1 MNHQSYLNKAFIL
14 AKMASPKQVR
24 PNPLVGAIV
33 VDKNNEILGEGYH
46 QVFGGPHAEVFAIQ
60 AALKKTSDLTGTT
73 LYVTLEPCSHH
84 GKTPPCVE
92 LIMQHKIGRVVI
104 GSIDPNPIVSGIELL
119 KQSGVEVLVVPLP
132 IIEQM
137 NAVFMTNQ
145 LKKRPFIQIKI
156 ASTIDGKI
164 SDQFG
169 NSKWITNQKSRLYV
183 HEVLRDNT
191 DAILT
196 TAKTVILDRAT
207 LDIRVNNQPSKELNA
222 IIIDRTGE
230 LLQSENQ
237 QLPIFYK
244 RNVSK
249 VYLLADTSKINH
261 PYTLPSHTELIDVS
275 FDNQHMLQLDGLG
288 EQLMEKGIHH
298 IMTEAGSVLNSFL
311 IENNWA
317 DEMYCFIAP
326 LLLIDD
332 KSKSMLHSQ
341 KLVTLDN
348 AHRLTLIETQI
359 FEGDVLLRY
368 SFGASVVS

>member
-33 VDKNNEILGEGYH
+33 VDKNEEILGEGYH
-46 QVFGGPHAEVFAIQ
+46 QLCGGPHAEVFAIQ
-60 AALKKTSDLTGTT
+60 AALKKTTDLSETT

-92 LIMQHKIGRVVI
+92 LIIQHKIGRVVI
-104 GSIDPNPIVSGIELL
+104 GSVDPNPIVSGIELL
-119 KQSGVEVLVVPLP
+119 TKSGVEVVLMPLP

-145 LKKRPFIQIKI
+145 LKKRPFIQLKI

-164 SDQFG
+164 SDQLG
-169 NSKWITNQKSRLYV
+169 ASKWITNQKSRTFV
-183 HEVLRDNT
+183 HEVLRENT

-196 TAKTVILDRAT
+196 TAKTVIIDRAT
-207 LDIRVNNQPSKELNA
+207 LDIRKENQPAKELNT

-230 LLQSENQ
+230 LLKSENQ

-244 RNVSK
+244 RKLSK
-249 VYLLADTSKINH
+249 IYLLTDTSQISH
-261 PYTLPSHTELIDVS
+261 QYTLPSHTEIIDVR
-275 FDNQHMLQLDGLG
+275 FDHQHMLQLDGLG
-288 EQLMEKGIHH
+288 EKLMEKGIHH

-311 IENNWA
+311 IDNNWA

-332 KSKSMLHSQ
+332 KSKSMLHTQ
-341 KLVTLDN
+341 KVVTLDK
-348 AHRLTLIETQI
+348 AHKLTLIETQI
-359 FEGDVLLRY
+359 FDGDVLLRY

>member
-46 QVFGGPHAEVFAIQ
+46 QLCGGPHAEVFAIQ
-60 AALKKTSDLTGTT
+60 AALKKTRDLTGTT

-92 LIMQHKIGRVVI
+92 LILQHKIGRVVI

-132 IIEQM
+132 MIEKL

-207 LDIRVNNQPSKELNA
+207 LDIRVDNQPSKELNA

-249 VYLLADTSKINH
+249 IYLLTDTSKINH
-261 PYTLPSHTELIDVS
+261 PYTLPSHTEIIDVS
-275 FDNQHMLQLDGLG
+275 FDQQHMLQLDGLG

-317 DEMYCFIAP
+317 DEIYCFVAP
-326 LLLIDD
+326 LLLIDEQ
-332 KSKSMLHSQ
+332 STRMLNTN
-341 KLVTLDN
+341 KVVTLDK
-348 AHRLTLIETQI
+348 AHKLSLIETLT

-368 SFGASVVS
+368 SLGE